1 MVATLTDGA
10 TSAQA
15 NTPLRQ
21 QANQPV
27 SITIAQ
33 GGVVR

>member
-10 TSAQA
+10 TSPQA
-15 NTPLRQ
+15 NTPLSQ
-21 QANQPV
+21 QADQPV

-33 GGVVR
+33 GSVVR